1 MIIVPNIKKP
11 RVKAPCVL
19 CETIISLNPSEY
31 EQRVKR
37 HGQALCCCAVCG
49 SLLKNARRKA
59 KEMKIAKVEKEYGN
73 FNASI
78 QRP

>member
-1 MIIVPNIKKP
+1 M
-11 RVKAPCVL
+11 
-19 CETIISLNPSEY
+19 ISLNPSEY

-37 HGQALCCCAVCG
+37 GGPALCCSAVCG
-49 SLLKNARRKA
+49 ALLKNARKKA